1 MHKIADFTP
10 YELERFR
17 QVQALAYDCV
27 QAVEQQL
34 ETGMTEKQAAGMMKT
49 WLDERGVD
57 SYLHKPFA
65 WFGER
70 TAFTGFWSDF
80 HFFPTDRR
88 LEKGMPVILD
98 VAPTVAGYTADI
110 GYSFAFGERLPELN
124 HMQRMLIEIRDYILQ
139 ATLAERTFTE
149 IYRGVDQLI
158 AEAGFR
164 NAHQVYP
171 RRVLGHRV
179 TKTHTTFYDNLTLFG
194 FSARQLQWLV
204 PGVLKGLTRQPSPLW
219 NDLKESDHP
228 PLPGTWAIEP
238 HLATRDGS
246 IGAKWEEILVITEN
260 DAWWLDDNVPHVTNM
275 PQQTLQSSSGFK
287 SVAA

>member
-1 MHKIADFTP
+1 MQKIADFTP
-10 YELERFR
+10 GELERFKD
-17 QVQALAYDCV
+17 VQRLAYESV
-27 QAVEQQL
+27 EAVEQQL
-34 ETGMTEKQAAGMMKT
+34 EVGMTEKEAAALIKAY
-49 WLDERGVD
+49 LDERGVD

-80 HFFPTDRR
+80 HFFPTNRK

-110 GYSFAFGERLPELN
+110 GYALSFGEPNPVLEKMRRVLLD
-124 HMQRMLIEIRDYILQ
+124 IRSYILE
-139 ATLAERTFTE
+139 AVLAEHTFLE
-149 IYRGVDQLI
+149 IYHGVDQII
-158 AEAGFR
+158 ADNDFR

-179 TKTHTTFYDNLTLFG
+179 TKTHTSFYDNLSLFG

-204 PGVLKGLTRQPSPLW
+204 PGVVQGLLRQSSPLW

-228 PLPGTWAIEP
+228 PIAGTWAIEP
-238 HLATRDGS
+238 HLASQDGQV
-246 IGAKWEEILVITEN
+246 GAKWEEILVIT
-260 DAWWLDDNVPHVTNM
+260 DSTAYWLDDNVPHVKNIRPAQPNT
-275 PQQTLQSSSGFK
+275 
-287 SVAA
+287 VAA

>member
-1 MHKIADFTP
+1 MQKIADFTQA
-10 YELERFR
+10 ELERFKD
-17 QVQALAYDCV
+17 VQRLAYESV
-27 QAVEQQL
+27 QAVEKQL
-34 ETGMTEKQAAGMMKT
+34 VEGMTEKEAAQLIKDY
-49 WLDERGVD
+49 LDERGVD

-65 WFGER
+65 WFGDR

-80 HFFPTDRR
+80 HFFPTNRK

-110 GYSFAFGERLPELN
+110 GYALSFGEANPVME
-124 HMQRMLIEIRDYILQ
+124 RMRRTLLEIRGYILE
-139 ATLAERTFTE
+139 ATLAEKTFQQV
-149 IYRGVDQLI
+149 YRGVDGII
-158 AEAGFR
+158 ADAGFR

-179 TKTHTTFYDNLTLFG
+179 TKTQTTAYDNLSLFG

-204 PGVLKGLTRQPSPLW
+204 PGVLKGLARQDSPMW

-238 HLATRDGS
+238 HLASQDGQV
-246 IGAKWEEILVITEN
+246 GAKWEEILVIT
-260 DAWWLDDNVPHVTNM
+260 DDTAYWLDDDVPHTKNVKPPKLET
-275 PQQTLQSSSGFK
+275 
-287 SVAA
+287 VAA